1 MSIRTLL
8 DGRRIAFV
16 AALAWAMS
24 RAPEAFAAEPDEEI
38 TDEEEPASDE
48 EAAPSDDEAT
58 DDELPVPEGSEPDEA
73 SDKKSKRDKKSKQK
87 KADKKKSK
95 KKKGKDDESSDEEAA
110 SDDEK
115 AEDLPELPVAPDR
128 TTGKAAIKYER
139 QKPWIKRWAP
149 ERNML
154 DLGVSIGALF
164 VPRNYALFDAGT
176 GTRPSMNRAGFD
188 FGFRAA
194 FMPLS
199 FLGFGVEFGPSGN
212 HSSSARAN
220 ATVSVFRIM
229 VLGQLPYRI
238 TPTLAIGGG
247 LIGVQSKAAILNQV
261 DGAFHWGLGLKA
273 YINQWIAVRID
284 GRHIVT
290 KSVDRQSNVSY
301 GELLFGVDV
310 TLRFRRILKSRRSDR
325 DDDGW
330 LDKDDKCPTEPG
342 DDVGCPEDKDSDG
355 DGVPDKIDRCPKQK
369 GDGAR
374 GCPVPDSDD
383 DGIYDNKD
391 DCADQAETRNGFQDS
406 DGCPD
411 EAPAEVKKLT
421 GVMKGITFDSGT
433 ATIRKSSRKLLDE
446 VVSTMQTHTSVR
458 LEITGHTDDQGKP
471 ESNIALSSQRA
482 DAVKA
487 YLVSKGIE
495 GGRITTKG
503 AGQEQP
509 IADNKTKAGRAANRR
524 IEFRVIE

>member
-1 MSIRTLL
+1 MSVRTLL
-8 DGRRIAFV
+8 DGRRTAFA
-16 AALAWAMS
+16 AALLWAMS
-24 RAPEAFAAEPDEEI
+24 SAPEASAAEPDEDVE
-38 TDEEEPASDE
+38 S
-48 EAAPSDDEAT
+48 SDDEAPPSDDDEVT
-58 DDELPVPEGSEPDEA
+58 DEELPVPEGSEPEESGDDRKSKRA
-73 SDKKSKRDKKSKQK
+73 KKSKGD
-87 KADKKKSK
+87 K
-95 KKKGKDDESSDEEAA
+95 KKKGDKKAKKKKGDDDDADDE
-110 SDDEK
+110 EK
-115 AEDLPELPVAPDR
+115 APSEPLPELPRAPDR
-128 TTGKAAIKYER
+128 TTGKAAAKYEK

-154 DLGVSIGALF
+154 DLGASIGALF

-176 GTRPSMNRAGFD
+176 GTRPSLHRGGFD

-199 FLGFGVEFGPSGN
+199 FLGVGVEFGPSAN

-220 ATVSVFRIM
+220 ATVSVFRVM

-247 LIGVQSKAAILNQV
+247 LIGVQSKAGILNQV

-310 TLRFRRILKSRRSDR
+310 TLRLRRIVKPRRSDR
-325 DDDGW
+325 DEDGW
-330 LDKDDKCPTEPG
+330 LDKDDRCPTEPG
-342 DDVGCPEDKDSDG
+342 DDEGCPEDKDSDG
-355 DGVPDKIDRCPKQK
+355 DGVPDKIDRCPKQA

-391 DCADQAETRNGFQDS
+391 DCADQAETRNGFQDT

-433 ATIRKSSRKLLDE
+433 STIRKSSRKLLDE
-446 VVSTMQTHTSVR
+446 VVNTMSTHTSVR
-458 LEITGHTDDQGKP
+458 LEITGHTDNQGNP
-471 ESNIALSSQRA
+471 ETNLALSSKRA